1 VELTDGAK
9 VSSKVGLVV
18 GDWLREGLCEGESD
32 GGPEGTRL
40 GSDDGWRVLNI
51 VVIVEVFSDTG
62 TESALARLEAKELL
76 DIAVEMVDAND
87 VADDEGDEVNIA
99 NETDQLELDKCR
111 VVAAIVV

>member
-1 VELTDGAK
+1 M
-9 VSSKVGLVV
+9 
-18 GDWLREGLCEGESD
+18 
-32 GGPEGTRL
+32 
-40 GSDDGWRVLNI
+40 
-51 VVIVEVFSDTG
+51 
-62 TESALARLEAKELL
+62 L